1 MTTAIWCSFLGK
13 NPFDLAASD
22 LGAPVPAMFGHA
34 VLALTP
40 SLGVLYAREVSAWR
54 ARRTG
59 LASNESTPDLATM
72 VAERGTPPS
81 VLADLAAVEAMIRPH
96 AASVFVG
103 RCFTDDEGTFAVS
116 LYRRDKLTLRVGV
129 GDQYYAGLQ
138 VSGHA
143 ASGTVV
149 VEPHVLRRVC
159 INGAT
164 ATVRDTTHTY
174 ARWSPTDTEGDL
186 ATSVTRAMSGEV
198 FPAVAADLTR
208 ATAIRRPDID
218 TLRTRRLLQISDDV
232 AAAIQRAIV
241 GEADSLFGMVQAI
254 TRVARDH
261 RDLRTALSLERQAG
275 RLVALLIDQPQ
286 DDRVEA
292 LPLAPV

>member
-13 NPFDLAASD
+13 NPFDVATSD
-22 LGAPVPAMFGHA
+22 LGASVPTMFGYAA
-34 VLALTP
+34 VAQSP
-40 SLGVLYAREVSAWR
+40 SLAVLYAREVPAWR

-59 LASNESTPDLATM
+59 LAPNESAPDLATM
-72 VAERGTPPS
+72 VAERGTGPS
-81 VLADLAAVEAMIRPH
+81 VLADLAAVESMIRPH

-103 RCFTDDEGTFAVS
+103 RCFTDAEGTFAVS
-116 LYRRDKLTLRVGV
+116 VYRRDKLTLRVGV

-143 ASGTVV
+143 ASGSVV

-159 INGAT
+159 VNGAT
-164 ATVRDTTHTY
+164 ATSRDLPHTY

-186 ATSVTRAMSGEV
+186 TATVTLAMSGIG
-198 FPAVAADLTR
+198 FPLLAADLTR
-208 ATAIRRPDID
+208 AATIRRPDLD
-218 TLRTRRLLQISDDV
+218 ALRARRLLQLSDDV
-232 AAAIQRAIV
+232 AAAIQRALV
-241 GEADSLFGMVQAI
+241 GEADSLFGLLQAI

-275 RLVALLIDQPQ
+275 RLVARLIDQPQ
-286 DDRVEA
+286 DERAVA

>member
-1 MTTAIWCSFLGK
+1 MTTAIWCSFVGK
-13 NPFDLAASD
+13 NPFELETGK
-22 LGAPVPAMFGHA
+22 LGASVPAMFGHA
-34 VLALTP
+34 AVAQSP
-40 SLGVLYAREVSAWR
+40 SIGLLYAREVPSWR
-54 ARRTG
+54 IRRTG
-59 LASNESTPDLATM
+59 LAPNESTPDLATM
-72 VAERGTPPS
+72 VAERGAPPT
-81 VLADLAAVEAMIRPH
+81 VLDDLAAVEAMIRPH

-116 LYRRDKLTLRVGV
+116 VYRRDKLTLRVGV

-143 ASGTVV
+143 VSGTVV

-208 ATAIRRPDID
+208 ATAIRRPEIE
-218 TLRTRRLLQISDDV
+218 TLRARRVLQFSDDV
-232 AAAIQRAIV
+232 AAAIQRALV
-241 GEADSLFGMVQAI
+241 GEADSLFGLIQAI

-275 RLVALLIDQPQ
+275 HLVARLIDQPQ
-286 DDRVEA
+286 DERAVA